1 LSVYK
6 CNVLIRVFY
15 IGPLNFA
22 TVLVATLSFSSC
34 SVLPNATSI
43 CSEIRL
49 AAVSVHSN
57 VTYSAGPLRSSILTF
72 AAQPPLLFLP
82 TRDEISRATG
92 SLPTPTL
99 PLSFAWQPASRT
111 CVFNGLADHAGR
123 SSKRRIR
130 GRIGGAA
137 PGGRNDGAAGLFFTG
152 AAACVFNPFECC
164 CLPFESEGR

>member
-72 AAQPPLLFLP
+72 AARPRYAAQPPLLFLP
-82 TRDEISRATG
+82 TRD
-92 SLPTPTL
+92 
-99 PLSFAWQPASRT
+99 WQPPDSNSPSLLR
-111 CVFNGLADHAGR
+111 LAACFSDLCLQRPGR
-123 SSKRRIR
+123 SRREELQATDPRTNRRRGAWRTERRR
-130 GRIGGAA
+130 GRTLLHRRGGLRLQPLRVLLLAL
-137 PGGRNDGAAGLFFTG
+137 R
-152 AAACVFNPFECC
+152 V
-164 CLPFESEGR
+164 